1 MTTLRR
7 MLHYEALEQRC
18 LLSTAN
24 PTMAAVGRVS
34 LGSPTLPGRPAIV
47 ANTTVQAVDSGSI
60 QGSPAIVT
68 HVPVTNTAAPTVT
81 RVSPASGPATGGTT
95 VTIAGANLA
104 SATAVKFGTAA
115 ATIVSDTAT
124 RIVVTSPVGSAG
136 AVDVTVTAAGG
147 SSKTSVADK
156 FTYVAAPT
164 VTGVSPPSGPMTGG
178 TTVTITGTNLT
189 SATAVRFGTA
199 AATIVSDTATRI
211 TVRSPVGSVG
221 VVDVT
226 VTTVGGTSHTS
237 AADNFTYVPAPI
249 LTVSGVAKNETTP
262 TAANGTA
269 FATVAAFQQTTD
281 TFTIVNQGN
290 VPLQLTGAPLVA
302 VSGAW
307 AGDFQVTQQPA
318 ATIAAGGSTT
328 FAVTFV
334 PQAAGAATATLT
346 IRSNA
351 ANTPSYAFAIRG
363 TALAV
368 PPVLNV
374 APAAGIRAKVVL
386 PQYAGTNVYEAL
398 YLPTDWKPG
407 GSYPVIVEF
416 APNDYP
422 TAGVNGTVDDTR
434 LGYYES
440 GGKGYIW
447 VTMPFINYTTRPAS
461 NATQWWGN
469 GNETDAEGV
478 QLTAQ
483 YCEAALI
490 QILQNYGGNP
500 AEVFITGFSRGAIAT
515 SVIGLATQQMADI
528 WAGFIPDS
536 WEDSNTADLART
548 DGRPTFLIA
557 GGDNDGGCA
566 ASAAADQFLASQGF
580 PTRFAVIPNIGHTD
594 TWIQNGSS
602 DFDLGLQTQLRQWMA
617 QVIETHPGTHSIS
630 GTVINAQGQP
640 VAARRFKA
648 APRTGSRRMP
658 TATSRCR
665 ASSTARGS
673 SPSRM
678 GRLPFRRSSRCRG
691 ATSRG

>member
-7 MLHYEALEQRC
+7 MLHYETLEQRC

-24 PTMAAVGRVS
+24 PTIAAIGQVS
-34 LGSPTLPGRPAIV
+34 LARPTLPSRPAIV
-47 ANTTVQAVDSGSI
+47 LNTNTPI
-60 QGSPAIVT
+60 
-68 HVPVTNTAAPTVT
+68 TAAPTVT
-81 RVSPASGPATGGTT
+81 GVSPVSGPATGGTT
-95 VTIAGANLA
+95 VTIAGTNLA
-104 SATAVKFGTAA
+104 SATAVKFGAAVATIVSDTATRIVATSPVGSAGAVDVTVATAAGVSKTSAADKFSYVSAPAVTGVSPATGSMTGGTAVTIMGTDLTGATAVKFGATA

-124 RIVVTSPVGSAG
+124 RIVVTSPA
-136 AVDVTVTAAGG
+136 
-147 SSKTSVADK
+147 
-156 FTYVAAPT
+156 
-164 VTGVSPPSGPMTGG
+164 
-178 TTVTITGTNLT
+178 
-189 SATAVRFGTA
+189 
-199 AATIVSDTATRI
+199 
-211 TVRSPVGSVG
+211 GSVG
-221 VVDVT
+221 TVDVT
-226 VTTVGGTSHTS
+226 VTTVGGTSQTS
-237 AADNFTYVPAPI
+237 AADNFTYVLEPI
-249 LTVSGVAKNETTP
+249 LTVSGVVQNETTP
-262 TAANGTA
+262 TAANETA
-269 FATVAAFQQTTD
+269 FVTVAAFQQTTD

-290 VPLQLTGAPLVA
+290 ASLQLTGAPLVA
-302 VSGAW
+302 VSGAG

-318 ATIAAGGSTT
+318 TTIAAGGSTT
-328 FAVTFV
+328 FAVTFA
-334 PQAAGAATATLT
+334 PQAAGVAAATLT

-351 ANTPSYAFAIRG
+351 ANAPSYAFAIDG
-363 TALAV
+363 AALAV

-422 TAGVNGTVDDTR
+422 EAGVNGTVDDTR

-461 NATQWWGN
+461 NATEWWGN

-500 AEVFITGFSRGAIAT
+500 AEVFVTGFSRGSIAT

-557 GGDNDGGCA
+557 GGDGDGGCP
-566 ASAAADQFLASQGF
+566 ASAAADQFLVSQGF
-580 PTRFAVIPNIGHTD
+580 PTQFAVIPNIGHTD
-594 TWIQNGSS
+594 SWIQNGSS
-602 DFDLGLQTQLRQWMA
+602 DFDLGVQTQLRQWMT

-630 GTVINAQGQP
+630 GTVTNAQGR
-640 VAARRFKA
+640 ARRRARVQSGATHWVTTDANGNFTLPGLING
-648 APRTGSRRMP
+648 PRVLTVSYG
-658 TATSRCR
+658 TATVSEKFTM
-665 ASSTARGS
+665 AGS
-673 SPSRM
+673 NVQGMSFVYSGGANPS
-678 GRLPFRRSSRCRG
+678 LVP
-691 ATSRG
+691 